1 MKKISEH
8 KHGSKTANGI
18 AASVIVTVNILT
30 YLASSYWFVSALW
43 FQAVAEDIGTVIF
56 TASIL
61 VSLFMLI
68 RHYIIRS
75 KMAWAPYISM
85 NIIAAIHF
93 LGTSGMDFDRWQ
105 LWLRAVV
112 FLLVAIS
119 ALVLAWI
126 AKTNFIRSFN
136 VYLIVSIMTVILNF
150 GGFYGSIYSMYL
162 PYGLES
168 FKIEQDMSSEQAV
181 MPKDFLYYS
190 ADAFFGTAISDV
202 SLRYIDPQDLLD
214 ADKVASKYKDQY
226 KAANRSIDIVKL
238 FSMLES
244 ILFLVYISII
254 VLNAG
259 ASKKDTDS

>member
-1 MKKISEH
+1 MKKISAH
-8 KHGSKTANGI
+8 KLGSEMAYGI
-18 AASVIVTVNILT
+18 AASGIVTVNILT
-30 YLASSYWFVSALW
+30 YLASTYWFVSALW
-43 FQAVAEDIGTVIF
+43 FQAVAEAMGTVIF

-75 KMAWAPYISM
+75 KMAWAPYVSL
-85 NIIAAIHF
+85 NLIAAIHF

-119 ALVLAWI
+119 ALVLAWV
-126 AKTNFIRSFN
+126 AKTNFIRRFN

-150 GGFYGSIYSMYL
+150 GGFYGSIYSMYM

-168 FKIEQDMSSEQAV
+168 FKIDQGMSYEQAV

-190 ADAFFGTAISDV
+190 ADAFFGTDISDV
-202 SLRYIDPQDLLD
+202 SLRYLDHQDLMD
-214 ADKVASKYKDQY
+214 ADNVASHYIGHYND
-226 KAANRSIDIVKL
+226 ANRSIDIVKL